1 MFLTITHKDG
11 SWKLTFCVCVCVCAH
26 ACMYVCVSEWVSSL
40 TPDVTQSPL
49 RFTQGLNVLDE
60 LAGEERV
67 CMFTEAKH
75 CINHTHYK
83 QGLPNHTFSLAKQ
96 ARTKQDRSNWSVKLG
111 SGTQS
116 CYVYHITSPFALW
129 PLTQCTTCFL
139 VPQSTCSKHCGLTN
153 NQVHP
158 FYQSLFFRLSN
169 QELTVLNYPHT

>member
-1 MFLTITHKDG
+1 M
-11 SWKLTFCVCVCVCAH
+11 
-26 ACMYVCVSEWVSSL
+26 SSL

-96 ARTKQDRSNWSVKLG
+96 ARTKQDRSKLECETG
-111 SGTQS
+111 VRYTELLRLSYYQPIRFVAIDPMHNLFLGTTKH
-116 CYVYHITSPFALW
+116 VFKALW
-129 PLTQCTTCFL
+129 TD
-139 VPQSTCSKHCGLTN
+139 
-153 NQVHP
+153 
-158 FYQSLFFRLSN
+158 
-169 QELTVLNYPHT
+169 